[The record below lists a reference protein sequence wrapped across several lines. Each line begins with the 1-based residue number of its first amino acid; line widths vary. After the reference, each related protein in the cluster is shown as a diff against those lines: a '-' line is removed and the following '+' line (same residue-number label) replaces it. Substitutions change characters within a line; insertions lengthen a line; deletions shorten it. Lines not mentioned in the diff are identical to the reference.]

1 MGDKESNFQSYEV
14 GSGMTIEEI
23 AAMFFDKN
31 ALREQPQKIFRLE
44 GSSDRYYYTFDESGE
59 VKFYISVSSLIQ
71 KTTPTS
77 PHLIKWIAEMGYE
90 ESRVYT
96 QDRADY
102 GSFMHGEIARL
113 LIDRKLDLDQMKE
126 RLMYYVD
133 ENELSHGFIN
143 ANIDELKKDLLAFAQ
158 FVIDC
163 KVRPYAIEIALAH
176 KDGYAGMIDLPCA
189 MTIKEKGFFGEV
201 YKSGE
206 KKGKPKETFREREI
220 TAIVDF
226 KSGRKGFYEDHEI
239 QLHAYRKMWNENFP
253 ELKVERIF
261 NWSPKDW
268 RGKTPTYNLKDQTD
282 SKNIEKFEH
291 LVQIA
296 KIEMDKKEKSVK
308 VISGTIDLDNPDIP
322 SQIQN
327 IDLKDLVKKNKDQKD
342 APND

>member
-1 MGDKESNFQSYEV
+1 MGVKESNSGAYEV
-14 GSGMTIEEI
+14 GSGMTVEEI

-31 ALREQPQKIFRLE
+31 ALREQPERVFRLE
-44 GSSDRYYYTFDESGE
+44 GSNDRYYYTFDENGE
-59 VKFYISVSSLIQ
+59 AQFYISVSSLIKQ
-71 KTTPTS
+71 TTPTS
-77 PHLIKWIAEMGYE
+77 PHLIKWIAELGYE
-90 ESRVYT
+90 ESKDFA

-113 LIDRKLDLDQMKE
+113 LIDRTLDLDQMKE

-133 ENELSHGFIN
+133 DNELSHGFIN

-158 FVIDC
+158 FVIDH
-163 KVRPYAIEIALAH
+163 KVKPYAIEIALAH

-189 MTIKEKGFFGEV
+189 MTIREKGFFGEV

-206 KKGKPKETFREREI
+206 KKDQPKETFREREV

-268 RGKTPTYNLKDQTD
+268 RGKEPTYNLKDQTE
-282 SKNIEKFEH
+282 SKNIQKFEH
-291 LVQIA
+291 LVNIA
-296 KIEMDKKEKSVK
+296 RIEMDKKEKSVK
-308 VISGTIDLDNPDIP
+308 VISGVISLDDPKIGD
-322 SQIQN
+322 QIEIIN
-327 IDLKDLVKKNKDQKD
+327 LKDLVKKNREEASRD
-342 APND
+342 